1 MVPMCVSTGIVRAEY
16 FGDLDDPQSL
26 IYETKKASKIVVLQ
40 SVKGQGAGKMTLAQ
54 MKDLSMEELGGKI
67 GYPGK
72 TPVFGS
78 TSPTKPRVFYI
89 LL

>member
-1 MVPMCVSTGIVRAEY
+1 MVPMCVSTGIARAEY

-54 MKDLSMEELGGKI
+54 MKDLSMEEVGGKI

>member
-1 MVPMCVSTGIVRAEY
+1 MCVSTCIARANY

-26 IYETKKASKIVVLQ
+26 IYKTMKANKVSVLQ
-40 SVKGQGAGKMTLAQ
+40 SVKSNGAGKVTLSQ
-54 MKDLSMEELGGKI
+54 MKDLSLDELGDKI

-78 TSPTKPRVFYI
+78 ASPTKPRVFYI
-89 LL
+89 LP